1 MKPEYVALFSGF
13 IGTLLGA
20 VVSLVSIWIQQ
31 RAQEK
36 RDRVKLAMDAAVKDY
51 DSAEKYAEFMAK
63 QGQRIITRDLGYYIV
78 LHNHLAPYLYS
89 GGELTKEKWI
99 AAHTKAIEISE
110 AGVEFHRM
118 RKPAWPSTGVASA

>member
-51 DSAEKYAEFMAK
+51 DESS
-63 QGQRIITRDLGYYIV
+63 RV
-78 LHNHLAPYLYS
+78 
-89 GGELTKEKWI
+89 
-99 AAHTKAIEISE
+99 IS
-110 AGVEFHRM
+110 VTT
-118 RKPAWPSTGVASA
+118 SSCTTT